1 MSCADECLE
10 FLSTSATSEVEER
23 HGAQESC
30 HRQADAVKRRVAECR
45 VVGLRSVQ
53 PRRLKAPC
61 NVLVILASVCL
72 LAASACGGPSR
83 SKEAPGLVERSR
95 VSMGTEVHIS
105 AWTTDEA
112 AAVTAFDKAFNEFD
126 RLDALMSTWKAGS
139 DITRLNDAAG
149 TVAVPVSVEVREVLH
164 ASQEVSEWTG
174 GKFDVTF
181 AALSGLWKFD
191 HDIDGHVPDRAEI
204 APRLPLIDYR
214 ALTIDDRA
222 GTASLARAGMKVN
235 LGGIGKGYAIDRAV
249 ALLKQQKLTDFM
261 IQSGGDLYV
270 AGSNGGA
277 PWQLGIADPRGAH
290 EAFATL
296 AMRDGTFST
305 SGDYERSF
313 MKDGVRYHHLLD
325 PDFGEPAR
333 GCRSVTIVTNRAVM
347 ADVLSTGVFI
357 MGPQSGMALIEKLP
371 DVEGVIVTAEN
382 EVLVSSGL
390 KGRLAL
396 LKQPTDAP

>member
-10 FLSTSATSEVEER
+10 FLSTSATSEIEER

-72 LAASACGGPSR
+72 LAASTCGGPSR

-112 AAVTAFDKAFNEFD
+112 AAVTAFDKAFNEFE

-249 ALLKQQKLTDFM
+249 SILRDAGLSDFLV
-261 IQSGGDLYV
+261 QSGGDLFA
-270 AGSNGGA
+270 AGKRGDR
-277 PWQLGIADPRGAH
+277 PWRVGIQDPRGAPDTL
-290 EAFATL
+290 FAALEITD
-296 AMRDGTFST
+296 AAFST
-305 SGDYERSF
+305 SGDYERF
-313 MKDGVRYHHLLD
+313 FIRDGHRYHHILD
-325 PDFGEPAR
+325 PDTGEPAAR
-333 GCRSVTIVTNRAVM
+333 SRSVSILAKSTTVT
-347 ADVLSTGVFI
+347 DGLSTGVFI
-357 MGPQSGMALIEKLP
+357 LGGDEGMALIEKLP

-382 EVLVSSGL
+382 RVLVSSGL
-390 KGRLAL
+390 KGRLVQ
-396 LKQPTDAP
+396 LKAPSE